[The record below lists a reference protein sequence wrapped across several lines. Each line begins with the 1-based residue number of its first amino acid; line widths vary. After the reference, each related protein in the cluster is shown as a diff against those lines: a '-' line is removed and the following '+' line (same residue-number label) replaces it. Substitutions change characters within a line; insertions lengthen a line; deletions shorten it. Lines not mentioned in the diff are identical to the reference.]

1 MAKRGTRY
9 VPPVVPST
17 INVTPWGADAT
28 MYRVHET
35 IYAVDQF
42 NPSPKGNAR
51 FSPIHD
57 PSGSVIP
64 TLYAAT
70 TPRGALMESVFRDV
84 PYRAGFKNVALKR
97 LEGRVCSTLLFQ
109 KDFQLFDL
117 SKVALRGIGI
127 QPRQL
132 IDTTKEHYPVTRRW
146 AEQVYA
152 AHPPSRV
159 SWSSRQACG
168 SQKALSFFRSSK
180 SKEKVR
186 ENSREELR
194 HCGCDCS
201 VDSDR
206 ACSGFAPSATR
217 AEGRRQTVEG
227 PVGQLERYR
236 PQADRNGGRLSRRE
250 IRFQTDC
257 LGVAPIN

>member
-9 VPPVVPST
+9 VPPVVPSK
-17 INVTPWGADAT
+17 INLTPWGAGAT
-28 MYRVHET
+28 MHRVHET
-35 IYAVDQF
+35 IYTVDQF

-109 KDFQLFDL
+109 KDFQLLDL

-132 IDTTKEHYPVTRRW
+132 IDTTKEHYPVTRGW
-146 AEQVYA
+146 AEQLYA
-152 AHPPSRV
+152 AHPHV
-159 SWSSRQACG
+159 QGFLWSSRQDDRALAVVLFG
-168 SQKALSFFRSSK
+168 SQVQA
-180 SKEKVR
+180 
-186 ENSREELR
+186 
-194 HCGCDCS
+194 
-201 VDSDR
+201 SDI
-206 ACSGFAPSATR
+206 
-217 AEGRRQTVEG
+217 
-227 PVGQLERYR
+227 L
-236 PQADRNGGRLSRRE
+236 DRKLSRPLIKNGVPE
-250 IRFQTDC
+250 DFVLQLATD
-257 LGVAPIN
+257 LKVLLK